1 MKENQFA
8 CNECG
13 YDQNG
18 KGPYQI
24 TTPTQEKSTIAET
37 LKKDIKEW
45 QKKADNTTYD
55 TQFDDT
61 PEFEERQNLIQ
72 EARTLLLR
80 CSLDL

>member
-1 MKENQFA
+1 MKDNR
-8 CNECG
+8 
-13 YDQNG
+13 
-18 KGPYQI
+18 
-24 TTPTQEKSTIAET
+24 TPEQKQHDRIIEAKKKQKT
-37 LKKDIKEW
+37 LKKDIEEW

-61 PEFEERQNLIQ
+61 PEFEERQALIQ